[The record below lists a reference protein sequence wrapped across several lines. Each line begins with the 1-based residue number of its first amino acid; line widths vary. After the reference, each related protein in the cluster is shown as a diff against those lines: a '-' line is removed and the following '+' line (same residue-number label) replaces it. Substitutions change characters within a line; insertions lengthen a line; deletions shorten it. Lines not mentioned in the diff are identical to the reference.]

1 MCPSN
6 KYSSKVQWNQC
17 DGQCGI
23 CGDAFNA
30 DPRQHEAPGGVWG
43 NTGIVV
49 GEYKTGSWIDVSIEI
64 TTSHLG
70 YFVFKICQSNNFEDD
85 PATVSRSE
93 KK

>member
-85 PATVSRSE
+85 PE
-93 KK
+93 QDCFDK